1 MGFSVAVILLCT
13 DPRRGKSRND
23 ERKGQGEQMKKVTI
37 QDIAAEMGLS
47 RNTVVKAL
55 NGGLVSPQT
64 RHAVVQKA
72 WQMGYNKLDDKL
84 VEEVKSTYRRANTG
98 TILVLFNHMESAFWT
113 RALAGISNAVNDEG
127 YRMQLHVVDEKDKDG
142 ESTGSLIADDVK
154 GIIFLSVFSVK
165 FVKAIGRKK
174 LPMTFFNS
182 PVNAKEYIKL
192 GDVINVEGFYSMS
205 TLTEYVI
212 KQKGCTRLAY
222 IGFAEGSRMIQARY
236 LGFLNACTQ
245 NHIQLDE
252 RMQFTRPANNLS
264 FSYAMVE
271 EVVKDMAYIPDAIIC
286 EDDDVAKNV
295 SLSLLQRD
303 SKAVKKMVITGFNN
317 TLETDFFK
325 SDILTVDVRIEEMGR
340 RLVKS
345 VIDKVKCPT
354 MDVAFTTIAT
364 YPKF

>member
-1 MGFSVAVILLCT
+1 
-13 DPRRGKSRND
+13 
-23 ERKGQGEQMKKVTI
+23 MKKVTI

-47 RNTVVKAL
+47 RNTVAKAL

-72 WQMGYNKLDDKL
+72 WQMGYTKLDESL

-98 TILVLFNHMESAFWT
+98 TILVLFNHMQSAFWT

-127 YRMQLHVVDEKDKDG
+127 YRMQLHVVDERDKDG
-142 ESTGSLIADDVK
+142 EDTGRLIADDVK
-154 GIIFLSVFSVK
+154 GIIFLSVFPAK
-165 FVKAIGRKK
+165 FVKGIGRKK

-182 PVNAKEYIKL
+182 PVNTREYIRL

-205 TLTEYVI
+205 ILTEYVI
-212 KQKGCTRLAY
+212 RQKGCTRFAY

-236 LGFLNACTQ
+236 LGFLNACNQ
-245 NHIQLDE
+245 NNIQLDE
-252 RMQFTRPANNLS
+252 RLQYTRPANSFS

-271 EVVKDMAYIPDAIIC
+271 EVIKRIPYIPDAVVC

-295 SLSLLQRD
+295 ALALLQRD
-303 SKAVKKMVITGFNN
+303 PQAARRLVITGFNN
-317 TLETDFFK
+317 TLEADFFK
-325 SDILTVDVRIEEMGR
+325 NDIITVDVRIEEMGK

-345 VIDKVKCPT
+345 VIDRVKCPT
-354 MDVAFTTIAT
+354 MDISFTTIAT
-364 YPKF
+364 YPKI

>member
-1 MGFSVAVILLCT
+1 M
-13 DPRRGKSRND
+13 R
-23 ERKGQGEQMKKVTI
+23 RKGQGEQMKKVTI

-47 RNTVVKAL
+47 RNTVAKAL

-72 WQMGYNKLDDKL
+72 WQMGYTKLDDKL

-142 ESTGSLIADDVK
+142 EITGRLIADDVK

-165 FVKAIGRKK
+165 FVRAIGRKK
-174 LPMTFFNS
+174 LPMTFFNR
-182 PVNAKEYIKL
+182 PVNAQEYIKL

-205 TLTEYVI
+205 ALTEYVI
-212 KQKGCTRLAY
+212 KQKGCTRFAY

-252 RMQFTRPANNLS
+252 RMQFTRPANNIG

-271 EVVKDMAYIPDAIIC
+271 EVVKDMSYIPDAIIC

-295 SLSLLQRD
+295 SLALLQRD
-303 SKAVKKMVITGFNN
+303 SQAVKRMVITGFNN
-317 TLETDFFK
+317 TLEADFFK

-345 VIDKVKCPT
+345 VIDKVKSPT
-354 MDVAFTTIAT
+354 MDRSFTTIAT
-364 YPKF
+364 YPKI